1 MSLLTLVGD
10 AMVLCGLSR
19 PATVFSNTDPTVQE
33 FIAWAQVDGD
43 DLALMDWAQLK
54 TLISL
59 TGDGSSTTFDLPGDF
74 SRWYGGDAFYL
85 NGESS
90 GPLLNVSDEDMLK
103 AKAQSTSP
111 TRPIWRRFGD
121 QIEFYPAPTASQT
134 IKGEFRSEY
143 WIMDSTLT
151 TRLAEWTADDN
162 ETLFSDPLQRLGI
175 AWRWKASK
183 GLDYERIEAE
193 YQKQKRIRFIQ
204 QDGRKTIRLP
214 TIYPSDMA
222 SNSYDVN
229 VVVP

>member
-19 PATVFSNTDPTVQE
+19 PTIVYGNPDPTVQE

-43 DLALMDWAQLK
+43 DLALLDWPQLK
-54 TLISL
+54 ALVTL
-59 TGDGSSTTFDLPGDF
+59 TGDGSSTTYDLPTDF
-74 SRWYGGDAFYL
+74 ARWAGGNTFYL
-85 NGESS
+85 NGEAG
-90 GPLLNVSDEDMLK
+90 GPLFSVSDEDMLK
-103 AKAQSTSP
+103 AKAQNTSP

-121 QIEFYPAPTASQT
+121 QIEFYPALTVTQVA
-134 IKGEFRSEY
+134 KAEFRSEY

-151 TRLAEWTADDN
+151 TRQAEWAADDD
-162 ETLFSDPLQRLGI
+162 ETLFPDPLQKLGI

-183 GLDYERIEAE
+183 GLDYERLEAE

-204 QDGRKTIRLP
+204 QDGRKDIRLP

-222 SNSYDVN
+222 SNSYDVT
-229 VVVP
+229 VVP